1 MPTSAR
7 KTAKTAEFRVDEGI
21 DPYDC
26 LYIIFLIG
34 HFQAARIFDDLICKI
49 VKDIGQER
57 DNREDA

>member
-34 HFQAARIFDDLICKI
+34 HFQAARIFDDLIYLDKTVI
-49 VKDIGQER
+49 DLVY
-57 DNREDA
+57 